1 MKTASVRELRNEFG
15 RISKWLA
22 QGQTVEILKRGKPV
36 ADLVP
41 RSTGKPTTLLG
52 CTPSPFPLP
61 DDIDDPVEAEWEAL
75 K

>member
-1 MKTASVRELRNEFG
+1 MKTATVRELRNEFG

-22 QGQTVEILKRGKPV
+22 KGETVEIIKRGKAV

-41 RSTGKPTTLLG
+41 KSSSKSRTLLG
-52 CTPSPFPLP
+52 ATPSPFPLP
-61 DDIDDPVEAEWEAL
+61 LDIDDPVDVEWEAC